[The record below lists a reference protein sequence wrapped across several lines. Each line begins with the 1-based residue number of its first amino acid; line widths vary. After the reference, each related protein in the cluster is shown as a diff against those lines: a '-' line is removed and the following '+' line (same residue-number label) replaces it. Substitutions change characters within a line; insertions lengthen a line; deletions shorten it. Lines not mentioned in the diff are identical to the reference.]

1 MAASFLAKR
10 KPYYIP
16 EPQEYLSLFLAGPKS
31 TRKRRMSHGGLLSLC
46 HAAFYGIGAYAYT
59 LLALKFAIPFIPAV
73 LGAIVITAALALLIS
88 FPALRF
94 RADLFVFV
102 EYLKFF
108 PG

>member
-10 KPYYIP
+10 KPYYIS
-16 EPQEYLSLFLAGPKS
+16 EPQEYLSLFLARPKS

-59 LLALKFAIPFIPAV
+59 LLALIIPAV
-73 LGAIVITAALALLIS
+73 LSAIVITAALALLIS